1 MTHHPARRIVAA
13 SVVVALI
20 AMYAPAFAAPATA
33 TVTGTVFGDS
43 LDKPLAGVTVVV
55 TDAAG
60 ATISSRPTTRD
71 GAFTVAGLAP
81 GRQQLTIQTGD
92 GDFGVATPV
101 TLAPGE
107 TRGVHL
113 ALRGKSGDDD
123 DKKKKKGAAGW
134 TAGAKASMIA
144 VLVGFVAA
152 GAVGINQAGNDS
164 KPPASP
170 SAPPDK

>member
-1 MTHHPARRIVAA
+1 MSHHPANRLVAA

-55 TDAAG
+55 VDAAG
-60 ATISSRPTTRD
+60 ATVSSRPTTRD
-71 GAFTVAGLAP
+71 GAFSVAGLAP

-113 ALRGKSGDDD
+113 ALRSKSGDD
-123 DKKKKKGAAGW
+123 DKKKKKGGAGW

-152 GAVGINQAGNDS
+152 GAVGINQAGDDS

-170 SAPPDK
+170 SAPPNK